1 MKKDNLDILSNIK
14 RVKVPDSL
22 CHKIEMRINKSR
34 ENIVP
39 LYRVGIAA
47 SLVIGLMLSQLYVLE
62 NFSYRK
68 ENSHKETELVQLNNN
83 SLYYE

>member
-14 RVKVPDSL
+14 RVEVPDSL
-22 CHKIEMRINKSR
+22 YHKIEMRINKSR
-34 ENIVP
+34 ESIVP

-47 SLVIGLMLSQLYVLE
+47 SLVIGLMLSQLYVLK
-62 NFSYRK
+62 NFSTN
-68 ENSHKETELVQLNNN
+68 EESSHKETELVQVNNN